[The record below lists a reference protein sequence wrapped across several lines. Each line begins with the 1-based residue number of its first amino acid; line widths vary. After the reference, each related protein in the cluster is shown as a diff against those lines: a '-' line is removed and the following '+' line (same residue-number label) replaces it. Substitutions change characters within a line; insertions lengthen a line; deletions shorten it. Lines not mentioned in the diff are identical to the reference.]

1 MICPK
6 CGKEANGKFCPYC
19 GSAVA
24 VGQETTVLSDANNPW
39 KQAKAAEAE
48 AARPVQ
54 EPVQAP
60 VQQPMSAPG
69 PIPGA
74 SPVPPQSAA
83 PQPGGPI
90 PQRTPMN
97 QGFRPQGV
105 NPGAPVNSGYAP
117 NRPVNPGAPA
127 NPGYV
132 PGQGVN
138 PGAPVNRG
146 FVPNQGV
153 NNQSQGSFAQ
163 PRFDPN
169 EETPARAALRRS
181 ARSGAYLLGALLTTL
196 SLVCFLAFAALELA
210 GVESFSLF
218 STMNSFQ
225 LSAGSQ
231 SAMYVTLAGTG
242 LILLGLVAGLWAIRG
257 SAGGTKPLKTGG
269 YTVVSAYVI
278 VALVIFCLA
287 SAALAVLAV
296 IAVSSSSG
304 LDSLMRDL
312 SKAVAETGNEA
323 AIQALDKAENQV
335 WILAAAFVL
344 AVFLVILLLGKVIQS
359 LNAAKKIIRSGA
371 PNKKFSILVG
381 VVCFLAGLGMAVS
394 LAVGL
399 ASVPQRSWEYYGAAK
414 IILPIVPNFLS
425 MLSSLFFGV
434 SLFQARGAQRALMPV

>member
-6 CGKEANGKFCPYC
+6 CGKESNGKFCPYC

-48 AARPVQ
+48 AAQAVQ
-54 EPVQAP
+54 EAVRPLEEKPLSAP
-60 VQQPMSAPG
+60 APIPGPGAVPPRSAAAPGPQPGAPMPQSAPG
-69 PIPGA
+69 NP
-74 SPVPPQSAA
+74 
-83 PQPGGPI
+83 
-90 PQRTPMN
+90 
-97 QGFRPQGV
+97 GFRPQNV
-105 NPGAPVNSGYAP
+105 NPNG
-117 NRPVNPGAPA
+117 PVNPGF
-127 NPGYV
+127 V

-210 GVESFSLF
+210 GVDSFSLF

-296 IAVSSSSG
+296 IAVSSSG
-304 LDSLMRDL
+304 LDSLMQEL
-312 SKAVAETGNEA
+312 SEAVAETGNEA

>member
-6 CGKEANGKFCPYC
+6 CGKESNGKFCPYC

-48 AARPVQ
+48 AAQAVQ
-54 EPVQAP
+54 EAVRPLEEKP
-60 VQQPMSAPG
+60 LSAPG
-69 PIPGA
+69 PIPGPGA
-74 SPVPPQSAA
+74 VPPRSAAAPGPQPGAPMPQSA
-83 PQPGGPI
+83 PGNP
-90 PQRTPMN
+90 
-97 QGFRPQGV
+97 GFRPQNV
-105 NPGAPVNSGYAP
+105 NPNG
-117 NRPVNPGAPA
+117 PVNPGF
-127 NPGYV
+127 V
-132 PGQGVN
+132 PDQGVN

-296 IAVSSSSG
+296 IAVSSSG

-312 SKAVAETGNEA
+312 SKVVAESGNEA

-344 AVFLVILLLGKVIQS
+344 AVFLVILLTGKVIQS

>member
-6 CGKEANGKFCPYC
+6 CGKESNGKFCPYC

-48 AARPVQ
+48 AAQAVQ
-54 EPVQAP
+54 EAVRPLEEKP
-60 VQQPMSAPG
+60 LSAPG
-69 PIPGA
+69 PIPGPGA
-74 SPVPPQSAA
+74 VPPRSAAAPGPQPGAPMPQSA
-83 PQPGGPI
+83 PGNP
-90 PQRTPMN
+90 
-97 QGFRPQGV
+97 GFRPQNV
-105 NPGAPVNSGYAP
+105 NPNG
-117 NRPVNPGAPA
+117 PVNPGF
-127 NPGYV
+127 V

-181 ARSGAYLLGALLTTL
+181 ALSGAYLLGALLTTL

-257 SAGGTKPLKTGG
+257 SAEGTKPLKTGG

-296 IAVSSSSG
+296 IAVSSSG

-312 SKAVAETGNEA
+312 SKAVAESGNEA

-335 WILAAAFVL
+335 WLLAAAFVL

-381 VVCFLAGLGMAVS
+381 VVCFLVGLGMAVS

-399 ASVPQRSWEYYGAAK
+399 ASVPQRSWEYYGAVK

>member
-6 CGKEANGKFCPYC
+6 CGKESNGKFCPYC

-48 AARPVQ
+48 AAQAVQ
-54 EPVQAP
+54 EAVRPLEEKP
-60 VQQPMSAPG
+60 LSAPG
-69 PIPGA
+69 PIPGPGA
-74 SPVPPQSAA
+74 VPPRSAAAPGPQPCAPMPQSA
-83 PQPGGPI
+83 PGNP
-90 PQRTPMN
+90 
-97 QGFRPQGV
+97 GFRPQNV
-105 NPGAPVNSGYAP
+105 NPNG
-117 NRPVNPGAPA
+117 PVNPGF
-127 NPGYV
+127 V

-296 IAVSSSSG
+296 IAVSSSG

-312 SKAVAETGNEA
+312 SKAVAESGNEA

-335 WILAAAFVL
+335 WILAAAFAL

>member
-6 CGKEANGKFCPYC
+6 CGKESNGKFCPYC

-39 KQAKAAEAE
+39 KQAKAAESE
-48 AARPVQ
+48 AAQAVQ
-54 EPVQAP
+54 EAVRPLEEKPLSAP
-60 VQQPMSAPG
+60 APIPGPGAVPPRSAAAPGPQPGAPMPQSAPG
-69 PIPGA
+69 NP
-74 SPVPPQSAA
+74 
-83 PQPGGPI
+83 
-90 PQRTPMN
+90 
-97 QGFRPQGV
+97 GFRPQNV
-105 NPGAPVNSGYAP
+105 NPNG
-117 NRPVNPGAPA
+117 PVNPGF
-127 NPGYV
+127 V

-296 IAVSSSSG
+296 IAVSSSG
-304 LDSLMRDL
+304 LDSLMQEL
-312 SKAVAETGNEA
+312 SEAVAETGNEA

>member
-48 AARPVQ
+48 AAQAVQ
-54 EPVQAP
+54 EAVRPLEEKP
-60 VQQPMSAPG
+60 LSAPG
-69 PIPGA
+69 PIPGPGA
-74 SPVPPQSAA
+74 VPPRSAAAPGPQPGAPMPQSA
-83 PQPGGPI
+83 PGNP
-90 PQRTPMN
+90 
-97 QGFRPQGV
+97 GFRPQNV
-105 NPGAPVNSGYAP
+105 NPNG
-117 NRPVNPGAPA
+117 PVNPGF
-127 NPGYV
+127 V

-153 NNQSQGSFAQ
+153 NNQSQGSFVQ

-296 IAVSSSSG
+296 IAVSSSG
-304 LDSLMRDL
+304 LDSLMWEL
-312 SKAVAETGNEA
+312 SEAVAETGNEA

>member
-6 CGKEANGKFCPYC
+6 CGKESNGKFCPYC

-48 AARPVQ
+48 AAQAAQEAVRPL
-54 EPVQAP
+54 EEKPLSAP
-60 VQQPMSAPG
+60 APIPGPGAVPPRSAAAPGPQPGAPMPQSAPG
-69 PIPGA
+69 NP
-74 SPVPPQSAA
+74 
-83 PQPGGPI
+83 
-90 PQRTPMN
+90 
-97 QGFRPQGV
+97 GFRPQNV
-105 NPGAPVNSGYAP
+105 NPNG
-117 NRPVNPGAPA
+117 PVNPGF
-127 NPGYV
+127 V

-218 STMNSFQ
+218 SKMNSFQ

-231 SAMYVTLAGTG
+231 SAMYVTLAVTG

-257 SAGGTKPLKTGG
+257 SARGTKPLKTGG

-296 IAVSSSSG
+296 IAVSSSG

-399 ASVPQRSWEYYGAAK
+399 ASVPQRSWEHYGAAK

>member
-6 CGKEANGKFCPYC
+6 CGKESNGKFCPYC

-48 AARPVQ
+48 AAQAVQ
-54 EPVQAP
+54 EAVRPLEEKP
-60 VQQPMSAPG
+60 LSAPG
-69 PIPGA
+69 PIPGPGA
-74 SPVPPQSAA
+74 VPPRSAAAPGPQPGAPMPQSA
-83 PQPGGPI
+83 PGNP
-90 PQRTPMN
+90 
-97 QGFRPQGV
+97 GFRPQNV
-105 NPGAPVNSGYAP
+105 NPNG
-117 NRPVNPGAPA
+117 PVNPGF
-127 NPGYV
+127 V

-181 ARSGAYLLGALLTTL
+181 ARSGAYLLGVLLTTL

-210 GVESFSLF
+210 GVDSFSLF

-287 SAALAVLAV
+287 SAVLAVLAV
-296 IAVSSSSG
+296 IAVSSSG

-312 SKAVAETGNEA
+312 SKAVAESGNEA

-335 WILAAAFVL
+335 WLLAAAFVL

-381 VVCFLAGLGMAVS
+381 VVCFLVGLGMAVS

-399 ASVPQRSWEYYGAAK
+399 ASVPQRSWEYYGAVK

>member
-6 CGKEANGKFCPYC
+6 CGKESNGKFCPYC

-48 AARPVQ
+48 AAQAVQ
-54 EPVQAP
+54 EAVRPLEEKPLSAP
-60 VQQPMSAPG
+60 APIPGPGAVPPRSAAAPGPQPGAPMPQSAPG
-69 PIPGA
+69 NP
-74 SPVPPQSAA
+74 
-83 PQPGGPI
+83 
-90 PQRTPMN
+90 
-97 QGFRPQGV
+97 GFRPQNV
-105 NPGAPVNSGYAP
+105 NPNG
-117 NRPVNPGAPA
+117 PVNPGF
-127 NPGYV
+127 V

-296 IAVSSSSG
+296 IAVSSSG
-304 LDSLMRDL
+304 LDSLMQEL
-312 SKAVAETGNEA
+312 SEAVAETGNEA

>member
-48 AARPVQ
+48 AAQAVQ
-54 EPVQAP
+54 EAVRPLEEKP
-60 VQQPMSAPG
+60 LSAPG
-69 PIPGA
+69 PIPGPGA
-74 SPVPPQSAA
+74 VPPRSAAAPGPQPGAPMPQSA
-83 PQPGGPI
+83 PGNP
-90 PQRTPMN
+90 
-97 QGFRPQGV
+97 GFRPQNG
-105 NPGAPVNSGYAP
+105 NPNG
-117 NRPVNPGAPA
+117 PVNPGF
-127 NPGYV
+127 V

-296 IAVSSSSG
+296 IAVSSSG
-304 LDSLMRDL
+304 LDSLMWEL
-312 SKAVAETGNEA
+312 SEAVAETGNEA

-359 LNAAKKIIRSGA
+359 LNAAKKIIRSGT

>member
-6 CGKEANGKFCPYC
+6 CGKESNGKFCPYC

-39 KQAKAAEAE
+39 KQAKAAESE
-48 AARPVQ
+48 AAQAVQ
-54 EPVQAP
+54 EAVRPLEEKPLSAP
-60 VQQPMSAPG
+60 APIPGPGAVPPRSAAAPGPQPGAPMPQSAPG
-69 PIPGA
+69 NP
-74 SPVPPQSAA
+74 
-83 PQPGGPI
+83 
-90 PQRTPMN
+90 
-97 QGFRPQGV
+97 GFRPQNV
-105 NPGAPVNSGYAP
+105 NPNG
-117 NRPVNPGAPA
+117 PVNPGF
-127 NPGYV
+127 V

-210 GVESFSLF
+210 GVDSFSLF

-296 IAVSSSSG
+296 IAVSSSG
-304 LDSLMRDL
+304 LDSLMQEL
-312 SKAVAETGNEA
+312 SEAVAETGNEA

>member
-6 CGKEANGKFCPYC
+6 CGKESNGKFCPYC

-48 AARPVQ
+48 AAQAVQ
-54 EPVQAP
+54 EAVRPLEEKP
-60 VQQPMSAPG
+60 LSAPG
-69 PIPGA
+69 PIPG
-74 SPVPPQSAA
+74 PGVVPPRSAAAPGPQPGAPMPQSA
-83 PQPGGPI
+83 PGNP
-90 PQRTPMN
+90 
-97 QGFRPQGV
+97 GFRPQNV
-105 NPGAPVNSGYAP
+105 NPTG
-117 NRPVNPGAPA
+117 PVNPGF
-127 NPGYV
+127 V

-210 GVESFSLF
+210 GVDSFSLF

-296 IAVSSSSG
+296 IAVSSSG
-304 LDSLMRDL
+304 LDSLMQEL
-312 SKAVAETGNEA
+312 SEAVAESGNEA

>member
-6 CGKEANGKFCPYC
+6 CGKESNGKFCPYC

-48 AARPVQ
+48 AAQAVQ
-54 EPVQAP
+54 EAVRPLEEKPLSAP
-60 VQQPMSAPG
+60 APIPGPGAVPPRSAAAPGPQPGAPMPQSAPG
-69 PIPGA
+69 NP
-74 SPVPPQSAA
+74 
-83 PQPGGPI
+83 
-90 PQRTPMN
+90 
-97 QGFRPQGV
+97 GFRPQNV
-105 NPGAPVNSGYAP
+105 NPNG
-117 NRPVNPGAPA
+117 PVNPGF
-127 NPGYV
+127 V

-296 IAVSSSSG
+296 IAVSSSG
-304 LDSLMRDL
+304 LDSLMQEL
-312 SKAVAETGNEA
+312 SEAVAETGNEA

-434 SLFQARGAQRALMPV
+434 SLFQTRGAQRALMPV

>member
-48 AARPVQ
+48 AAQAVQ
-54 EPVQAP
+54 EAVRPLEEKPLSAP
-60 VQQPMSAPG
+60 APIPGPGAVPPRSAAAPGPQPGAPMPQSAPG
-69 PIPGA
+69 NP
-74 SPVPPQSAA
+74 
-83 PQPGGPI
+83 
-90 PQRTPMN
+90 
-97 QGFRPQGV
+97 GFRPQNV
-105 NPGAPVNSGYAP
+105 NPNG
-117 NRPVNPGAPA
+117 PVNPGF
-127 NPGYV
+127 V

-296 IAVSSSSG
+296 IAVSSSG
-304 LDSLMRDL
+304 LDSLMWEL
-312 SKAVAETGNEA
+312 SEAVAETGNEA